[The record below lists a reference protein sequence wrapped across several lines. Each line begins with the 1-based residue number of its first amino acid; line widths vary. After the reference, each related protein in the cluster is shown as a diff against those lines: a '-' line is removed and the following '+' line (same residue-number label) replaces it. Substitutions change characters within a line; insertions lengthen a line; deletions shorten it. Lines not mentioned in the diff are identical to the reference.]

1 MSTSRTTAQI
11 RGLQYAAALL
21 MSVISL
27 VSLVGW
33 LAGNLD
39 LAGRV
44 VRYDPMVPVTALVFL
59 ALCIALVVRLR
70 FERPRARRLIW
81 GTALSIWLVVV
92 AEIVDFLAG
101 IPISP
106 DRLFVTAADMV
117 QGRQMGRMSPVVA
130 LLFAAL
136 ATALVLYESIDLR
149 KRSIAVSV
157 SMVVAVVGFTLCV
170 GYAYDA
176 PLLYSLSPFTPSVF
190 ASIGMFVM
198 GLGIAALG
206 LEQRPFALFL
216 GDSVQAQLMRAAM
229 PATVFAA
236 LAFAA
241 LGVVDLRFGLAV
253 GPIPTSLAVILVI
266 LVVTVVILQS
276 ASRIGARLDAV
287 EADRQVAEDALR
299 ESEWSYRNQ
308 FAGNA
313 VVMLLVGPVNG
324 RILDANAA
332 AASFYGYPREIMMEM
347 STADLSTDPIDAV
360 STTMAGDKERGG
372 GRFEFRHRLADGA
385 ERDVDVSS
393 SVVQLGGREVIHSII
408 LDITERKHIEAELAA
423 QHQTLEAL
431 VEYRTTELLTANEE
445 LREATAAKSDFLASM
460 SHELRT
466 PLNSIIGFS
475 DIMRRGMAGELTEE
489 QRKQIGMIHESG
501 LHLLTLINAVLDLSK
516 VEAGRVELRIEA
528 LDVAAL
534 VREAAEIV
542 RPMAASKALG
552 LCIDVDGGDWTLESD
567 GYKVRQIL
575 LNLIS
580 NAVKFTE
587 AGEVVVAVER
597 APDRAL
603 CIAVSDT
610 GYGISE
616 TNLSRIFEAFTQ
628 IDTPDIIMPP
638 GTGLGLSISREFAH
652 LLGGEIKVRS
662 ELGVGS
668 TFTLTLPAI
677 APVAPVVESKESL
690 A

>member
-1 MSTSRTTAQI
+1 M
-11 RGLQYAAALL
+11 
-21 MSVISL
+21 
-27 VSLVGW
+27 
-33 LAGNLD
+33 
-39 LAGRV
+39 
-44 VRYDPMVPVTALVFL
+44 
-59 ALCIALVVRLR
+59 
-70 FERPRARRLIW
+70 
-81 GTALSIWLVVV
+81 
-92 AEIVDFLAG
+92 
-101 IPISP
+101 
-106 DRLFVTAADMV
+106 
-117 QGRQMGRMSPVVA
+117 
-130 LLFAAL
+130 
-136 ATALVLYESIDLR
+136 
-149 KRSIAVSV
+149 
-157 SMVVAVVGFTLCV
+157 
-170 GYAYDA
+170 
-176 PLLYSLSPFTPSVF
+176 
-190 ASIGMFVM
+190 
-198 GLGIAALG
+198 
-206 LEQRPFALFL
+206 
-216 GDSVQAQLMRAAM
+216 
-229 PATVFAA
+229 
-236 LAFAA
+236 
-241 LGVVDLRFGLAV
+241 
-253 GPIPTSLAVILVI
+253 
-266 LVVTVVILQS
+266 
-276 ASRIGARLDAV
+276 
-287 EADRQVAEDALR
+287 
-299 ESEWSYRNQ
+299 
-308 FAGNA
+308 
-313 VVMLLVGPVNG
+313 
-324 RILDANAA
+324 
-332 AASFYGYPREIMMEM
+332 
-347 STADLSTDPIDAV
+347 
-360 STTMAGDKERGG
+360 
-372 GRFEFRHRLADGA
+372 
-385 ERDVDVSS
+385 DVSS

-628 IDTPDIIMPP
+628 IDTPDIIKPP